1 MEREDF
7 INSILNSVNGI
18 KSVAPNDII
27 FQKIEKQIKESQVST
42 SALWLIAASIV
53 ILVSLNIIL
62 INEKSDTKDS
72 EMASLEHSINN
83 SNQLYK

>member
-18 KSVAPNDII
+18 KSVAPNDVI